1 MAASTSTTDS
11 DVAELDR
18 INELQLEER
27 SLLILYAT
35 ETGNSQDCADR
46 IARECRR
53 IAFQCRV
60 VSVDE
65 YDLVSAAMLS
75 DASRN

>member
-1 MAASTSTTDS
+1 MAASTSTAES
-11 DVAELDR
+11 DVAGLDG

-27 SLLILYAT
+27 SILILYAT

-53 IAFQCRV
+53 IAFRCRV

-65 YDLVSAAMLS
+65 YDLVSASMPP
-75 DASRN
+75 DTSRN